1 MPYRLAIGVRVIGRR
16 TNRCKEGITN
26 GMVYTVLECSEAGA
40 VLEETILRFG
50 ATERK
55 RVRASMSVLVHDTTL
70 AAAMTVAGCQGKTLG
85 RTRVQGMASPHMT
98 AENLIVC
105 TNRTRRLA
113 DLRCDP

>member
-1 MPYRLAIGVRVIGRR
+1 M
-16 TNRCKEGITN
+16 TN
-26 GMVYTVLECSEAGA
+26 GMVYTVLECSEEGA

-55 RVRASMSVLVHDTTL
+55 KEWVSMSVLQHDTAL
-70 AAAMTVAGCQGKTLG
+70 AAAMTVAGCQGKTRG
-85 RTRVQGMASPHMT
+85 RTRVQGLSSPHMT

-105 TNRTRRLA
+105 TNRTRQLA